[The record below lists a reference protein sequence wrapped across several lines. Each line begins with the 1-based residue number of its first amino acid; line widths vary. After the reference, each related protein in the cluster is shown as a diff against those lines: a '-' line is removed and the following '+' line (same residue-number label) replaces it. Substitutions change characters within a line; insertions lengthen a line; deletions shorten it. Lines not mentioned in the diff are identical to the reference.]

1 MATFTAVRN
10 KKQTAGTMAGV
21 MKYVVQR
28 KKTMLGDRWMV
39 TGHNCVAQSS
49 YLENGHHQAPASKRR
64 TGVSSITSSSPSLP
78 WMI

>member
-49 YLENGHHQAPASKRR
+49 YRD
-64 TGVSSITSSSPSLP
+64 ITA
-78 WMI
+78 

>member
-1 MATFTAVRN
+1 
-10 KKQTAGTMAGV
+10 MAGV

-49 YLENGHHQAPASKRR
+49 YLEMVTTKRRFQRR

>member
-1 MATFTAVRN
+1 
-10 KKQTAGTMAGV
+10 MAGV

-49 YLENGHHQAPASKRR
+49 YQDQREGTA
-64 TGVSSITSSSPSLP
+64 I
-78 WMI
+78 

>member
-10 KKQTAGTMAGV
+10 KKQTAGTTAGV
-21 MKYVVQR
+21 MKYVVQG

-49 YLENGHHQAPASKRR
+49 CLEMVTTKRR
-64 TGVSSITSSSPSLP
+64 F
-78 WMI
+78 